1 MIEHAI
7 VSLFDPREDATAL
20 IEVSEPEHVFG
31 ELGGLRPIPFEV
43 ELVEV
48 RIVNGPEPTN
58 IANSNNDT
66 PRIYRLSTAMAR
78 PILRCCC
85 RSTS

>member
-20 IEVSEPEHVFG
+20 IEVSEPEHAFG

-43 ELVEV
+43 ELVGV
-48 RIVNGPEPTN
+48 R
-58 IANSNNDT
+58 
-66 PRIYRLSTAMAR
+66 RLLVTMFMRSTA
-78 PILRCCC
+78 PG
-85 RSTS
+85 